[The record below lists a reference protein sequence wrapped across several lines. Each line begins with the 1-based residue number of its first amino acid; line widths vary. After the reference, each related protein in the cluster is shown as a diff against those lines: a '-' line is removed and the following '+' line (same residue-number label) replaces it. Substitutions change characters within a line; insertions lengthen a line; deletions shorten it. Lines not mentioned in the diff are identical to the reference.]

1 MTTYGEIPDFE
12 DSNFVNE
19 TYNLLTYIDNLIC
32 LLLLFI
38 VSGPV
43 LYYTYLKY
51 SKREI
56 YENDKKF
63 LNKDDKYIIFHFI
76 GTGKQYVINWRD
88 FEFMDDNFFNNLV
101 KYSEDNIIHYNT
113 DKDYDIVKSIFQ
125 SIKYRKILITGEIH
139 NKTNIN
145 DMVNILDEWC
155 INDDILNEYII
166 VKTNEFDYKELQE
179 EFIREKINLLS
190 SKESI
195 YLNNVFKC
203 ELCMGGFTELTNH
216 KHACQL
222 HKGSFV
228 LHANKWGCCG
238 NSKDHIGCIV
248 GYHKKNMNENENDNN
263 NINQIY
269 NLFSN

>member
-12 DSNFVNE
+12 DSNCVNE
-19 TYNLLTYIDNLIC
+19 TYNLLTYIDNIIS

-38 VSGPV
+38 VSGPF

-51 SKREI
+51 SKRQI

-76 GTGKQYVINWRD
+76 GTGKQYVINWRY
-88 FEFMDDNFFNNLV
+88 FEFMEDNFFSNLV

-125 SIKYRKILITGEIH
+125 SIKYRKILITVEIH

-179 EFIREKINLLS
+179 EFIREKRNLLS

-222 HKGSFV
+222 HKGSF
-228 LHANKWGCCG
+228 
-238 NSKDHIGCIV
+238 KDHIGCIV
-248 GYHKKNMNENENDNN
+248 GYHKKNNMNENDNN
-263 NINQIY
+263 NINQIN